1 MDVLL
6 NDSSRV
12 NPRTVGRLVKKK
24 EWRLDS
30 LLCGALHES
39 KGLEIGPSIVWC
51 FAREEKGCMH
61 GLHAVEVEEAE
72 AHFFSGVI
80 FSHELKNNFF
90 EAIQFSRAGQTRYES
105 HIIPARPP
113 DLLIVVL

>member
-24 EWRLDS
+24 EWRLDP
-30 LLCGALHES
+30 LLCGALHESS

-51 FAREEKGCMH
+51 FAREEKGSCMH

-72 AHFFSGVI
+72 AIFFQVSYLVT
-80 FSHELKNNFF
+80 N
-90 EAIQFSRAGQTRYES
+90 
-105 HIIPARPP
+105 
-113 DLLIVVL
+113 

>member
-1 MDVLL
+1 M
-6 NDSSRV
+6 
-12 NPRTVGRLVKKK
+12 
-24 EWRLDS
+24 
-30 LLCGALHES
+30 
-39 KGLEIGPSIVWC
+39 WC
-51 FAREEKGCMH
+51 FAREQRIGDWTLYCVVLCTRGKGLKYCMH

-113 DLLIVVL
+113 DFTYCSALTMS